1 MLNLQTGEIT
11 LPEITLHPDS
21 TLKDVLAVLG
31 TQVKVDPW
39 YRKTEWEGEEQELAC
54 TWLYFTAPPVV
65 ADNFTLE
72 ALQFDA
78 YGTLQQYQLSPSDIG
93 DDEYGDEYRAPVE
106 ARLAKMV
113 YQNNGVTTAN
123 YKPDVRYETLNGRWQ
138 FYWGAIAY
146 DDDHFVEIYLRHRK
160 QNVVVCENGVNCIY
174 RTDEIDAN
182 GKVLPGSIEQ
192 RLLREF
198 NKLGFLPPLNS
209 LYYGP
214 GFLVNLTVF
223 LPNGTP
229 VQFWDD
235 EGEYYIAQVPSTRD
249 KCFGLVGDEHHLVV
263 YEYAKDGTD
272 PELIMYKK
280 WN

>member
-39 YRKTEWEGEEQELAC
+39 YRKTEWEGEEQELAG
-54 TWLYFTAPPVV
+54 TWLYFIEPPVV
-65 ADNFTLE
+65 AELLTLE
-72 ALQFDA
+72 TLFFDA

-93 DDEYGDEYRAPVE
+93 DNEYGDEYRAPVE

-113 YQNNGVTTAN
+113 HQNNGVTAAN
-123 YKPDVRYETLNGRWQ
+123 YKQDARYEQLDGRWQ
-138 FYWGAIAY
+138 FYWGSIAY
-146 DDDHFVEIYLRHRK
+146 DDDHCIEVYLRHKK
-160 QNVVVCENGVNCIY
+160 QNVVVCENGTNCIY
-174 RTDEIDAN
+174 RTDEIDAD

-198 NKLGFLPPLNS
+198 NKLGFLPHINS
-209 LYYGP
+209 LYCGP
-214 GFLVNLTVF
+214 GFFVNLTVS

-229 VQFWDD
+229 VQFWED
-235 EGEYYIAQVPSTRD
+235 EKEYYIAQVPSTRD
-249 KCFGLVGDEHHLVV
+249 KCFGLVGDAHHLVV
-263 YEYAKDGTD
+263 YEYDKDGAN
-272 PELIMYKK
+272 PELIVYKK